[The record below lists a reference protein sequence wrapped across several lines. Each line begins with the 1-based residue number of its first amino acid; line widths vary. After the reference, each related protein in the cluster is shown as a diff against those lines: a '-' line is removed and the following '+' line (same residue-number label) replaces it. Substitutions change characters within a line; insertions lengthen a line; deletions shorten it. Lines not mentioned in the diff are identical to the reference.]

1 MKIELVFI
9 LIITLV
15 TGIAA
20 QYRDADNDNYSRI
33 NREPPV
39 VERPDSLSTKPLKTD
54 DTEGISFAHQLLNF
68 VFGAASPFVIAY
80 ISYIIW
86 LFIGINVSFFAYMEG
101 ESIDE
106 NENCIMAGCLGT
118 YIIGSSLLYYNYT
131 AEFKRIRT
139 AFTMGFFPAFIT
151 GLYLL
156 YRKSMQMKT
165 EFYK

>member
-1 MKIELVFI
+1 MKSGLVFI

-20 QYRDADNDNYSRI
+20 QYRDADNNNDSRF

-39 VERPDSLSTKPLKTD
+39 EERPDSLPIERITPD

-68 VFGAASPFVIAY
+68 AFGASSPFVIAY
-80 ISYIIW
+80 ISYMIW
-86 LFIGINVSFFAYMEG
+86 LFIGINVSFVAYMHG
-101 ESIDE
+101 EDTEDS
-106 NENCIMAGCLGT
+106 ENCLISGCLGT

-131 AEFKRIRT
+131 AKFKGIRT

-156 YRKSMQMKT
+156 YRQSMKMKT
-165 EFYK
+165 EY